1 MESSQGPERNL
12 MELAKQEN
20 KGRKRQITSV
30 STDELRLLE
39 QTTLARLLYRI
50 LIEEK
55 DDFQPG

>member
-1 MESSQGPERNL
+1 

-39 QTTLARLLYRI
+39 QATLARLLYRI